1 MYKTIL
7 VLLDGSKVAEG
18 ILPHVENLAKRYGAR
33 VIIAQI
39 IEPIHFLSHEPA
51 IDLVEETMIED
62 LQKKTQEY
70 FHKLQWKLRT
80 QGIYTETRIEV
91 GNPVK
96 KILEIAEKENADLI
110 AMVNRGRTGL
120 SRVFY
125 GSVAVGVSN
134 RTDRPL
140 LIIRAA
146 GES

>member
-18 ILPHVENLAKRYGAR
+18 ILPHVENLAKRYGAK
-33 VIIAQI
+33 VIVVQI

-51 IDLVEETMIED
+51 IDLVEETMIKD
-62 LQKKTQEY
+62 LHTKTQEY
-70 FHKLQWKLRT
+70 FHKLQWRLRT

-96 KILEIAEKENADLI
+96 KILELADKENADLI
-110 AMVNRGRTGL
+110 AMVNRGQTGL

-140 LIIRAA
+140 LIIRASE
-146 GES
+146 ES

>member
-39 IEPIHFLSHEPA
+39 IEPIHILSHEPA
-51 IDLVEETMIED
+51 IDLVEQIMIED

-80 QGIYTETRIEV
+80 QGIYTETRIEI
-91 GNPVK
+91 GQPVK
-96 KILEIAEKENADLI
+96 KIIEIADRENADLI
-110 AMVNRGRTGL
+110 AMVNRGQTGL
-120 SRVFY
+120 SRVLY

-140 LIIRAA
+140 LIIRP
-146 GES
+146 EDN

>member
-18 ILPHVENLAKRYGAR
+18 ILPHVENLAKRFGAK
-33 VIIAQI
+33 VIVAQI

-51 IDLVEETMIED
+51 IDLVEEIMIED

-80 QGIYTETRIEV
+80 EGIYTETRIEV

-96 KILEIAEKENADLI
+96 KILEIADRENVDLI
-110 AMVNRGRTGL
+110 AMVNRGQTGL

-140 LIIRAA
+140 LIIRAVE
-146 GES
+146 GP